1 MTITKK
7 ISDIEQT
14 LYRETQKDNQIEE
27 RIKSLGDM
35 IPYDLWY
42 ADKNGYMR
50 YLNSSLLNQLGM
62 TLQDACNYGWTK
74 RILEEDVASVINRW
88 FHCIKTGEEWEAEYR
103 LKDRFGNVRKNLS
116 RGKPVRDNKGILA
129 GWVGIN
135 LDITDCKE
143 KQKNLEDIEW
153 MINDN
158 ACQIEKD
165 IASDKK
171 HDDLIEYDE
180 SGYIVNATGIGLL
193 MEIVT
198 EVLDLLDSFVC
209 VFEQNGHCSFKIVR
223 SQWSCYLNDLSKK
236 IGLENS
242 EKKMRSDG
250 ISCFL
255 YWKKIGENVI
265 NTGIPVDVKCK
276 AGINIFCVPIK
287 VGGETIGSI
296 CIGYG
301 NPPQEQQTIPKIAS
315 YYGGDYKLIK
325 SAANNYKYRPA
336 FLVGIARKSLLSSA
350 RIIEVMVSRKRA
362 GNALQLAYSEAEKR
376 REVWVKALNRS
387 YELLKKETKE
397 RIDAENEAALRNK
410 IIESIYSIISVF
422 TASHEVVINQVI
434 SSINSILSIPFI
446 AIGVIENNMFVW
458 VSQNCNGKC
467 ECFVDVNLE
476 NHPCGI
482 AFSGGKVKQ
491 LHGNLKQ
498 IYPSFTRYSIDA
510 KAYLGIPVY
519 SSKGIILGTVCLC
532 DDENRVFKEYE
543 INLIEIFARFTG
555 HVLERRLIERQLSQ
569 SQEMKI
575 LGQLTSGVAHEVRNP
590 LNGILAITDALSKDL
605 GGDPEYSIFIEHIRK
620 QVVRLTDLMSDLLDL
635 GRPIEK
641 GNLLPTSIVWLIST
655 ALNYWKQ
662 SSCYR
667 NRIIR
672 INCSR
677 ESESVTIY
685 ADRPKIEQVIINL
698 LENGCA
704 HSRSDQEIIIDTKR
718 VGDMIVIQVTDRGT
732 GIKPEHLN
740 HLFEPFFTTRKG
752 GTGLGLGI
760 VKRIVES
767 HDGFIDIRNNIP
779 APGVT
784 AEVKIPIMKKKLIF

>member
-50 YLNSSLLNQLGM
+50 YLSSSLLNLLGM
-62 TLQDACNYGWTK
+62 TLQEACNYGWTK
-74 RILEEDVASVINRW
+74 RILEEDVASVINKW

-103 LKDRFGNVRKNLS
+103 LKDRFGTVRKTLS
-116 RGKPVRDNKGILA
+116 RGKPVCDNKGILA

-135 LDITDCKE
+135 LDITDCRE
-143 KQKNLEDIEW
+143 EQKNLEDIEW
-153 MINDN
+153 MINGST
-158 ACQIEKD
+158 CQIEGD
-165 IASDKK
+165 LTFDKK

-209 VFEQNGHCSFKIVR
+209 VFEQDGHCSFKIIR
-223 SQWSCYLNDLSKK
+223 SVWCCYLNDLSKK
-236 IGLENS
+236 MGLENS
-242 EKKMRSDG
+242 KETMRSDEM
-250 ISCFL
+250 SCFL
-255 YWKKIGENVI
+255 YWKKVSENVI
-265 NTGIPVDVKCK
+265 NTGVPADVKCK
-276 AGINIFCVPIK
+276 AGIGIFCVPVKI
-287 VGGETIGSI
+287 GGETTGSI

-301 NPPQEQQTIPKIAS
+301 NPPQEEQIIRKIAL
-315 YYGGDYKLIK
+315 YYGGDYKLVK
-325 SAANNYKYRPA
+325 SAANNYKHRPA
-336 FLVGIARKSLLSSA
+336 FLIETARKSLLSSA
-350 RIIEVMVSRKRA
+350 RIIEIIVSRKRA
-362 GNALQLAYSEAEKR
+362 ENAIQLAYSEAEKR

-397 RIDAENEAALRNK
+397 RIDAENKVALRNE

-422 TASHEVVINQVI
+422 TASHEVVINKVI
-434 SSINSILSIPFI
+434 SSINSIFAIPFV
-446 AIGVIENNMFVW
+446 AVGVIEKNMFVW
-458 VSQNCNGKC
+458 ISQNCKGRC
-467 ECFVDVNLE
+467 ECFVDVDLE

-482 AFSGGKVKQ
+482 AFRGEKFKQ

-498 IYPSFTRYSIDA
+498 IYPPFTRYSIDA
-510 KAYLGIPVY
+510 KTYLGIPVY
-519 SSKGIILGTVCLC
+519 SSNGIILGTVCLC

-667 NRIIR
+667 NRVIK

-704 HSRSDQEIIIDTKR
+704 HSSSDQEIIIGIKR
-718 VGDMIVIQVTDRGT
+718 VGDLIVIQITDRGT
-732 GIKPEHLN
+732 GIKPEHLD
-740 HLFEPFFTTRKG
+740 HLFDPFFTTRKG

-760 VKRIVES
+760 VKRIIES
-767 HDGFIDIRNNIP
+767 HGGSIDIRNNIP
-779 APGVT
+779 PPGVT
-784 AEVKIPIMKKKLIF
+784 AEVKIPIMKKK